1 MLPIIEQRERDMYE
15 FQITSNRAA
24 AITHL
29 ALWGVVIVLHC
40 FGLI

>member
-1 MLPIIEQRERDMYE
+1 MYE

-24 AITHL
+24 AFTHL
-29 ALWGVVIVLHC
+29 AAWTVVIALHC